1 MENRFIDRLLNSSNT
16 IEFVII
22 FIILTILTFFKKR
35 ILNFVR
41 AVISNFS
48 FNIEYKNE
56 ADRIRGLKYHD
67 IFRTIERVRI
77 ITNKHKFYHRDGIDT
92 TKSAMFKDF
101 MSFKLDAIKHHF
113 IILIQKSNEAKDND
127 HLKGLCF
134 DAVTA
139 VTKEYLNKTKIH
151 FLESGISVKDADYVI
166 DLFERWRLETIT
178 SVQYRI
184 NSVFSSKFHTSKYE
198 NLLAVLELVSM
209 AIDLIPKDG
218 IGAFESFNGKFKNID
233 YNNK

>member
-1 MENRFIDRLLNSSNT
+1 MENRFIDRLLSSGST
-16 IEFVII
+16 IEAAIVLIVFTITYFLRKKILQSII
-22 FIILTILTFFKKR
+22 AIK
-35 ILNFVR
+35 
-41 AVISNFS
+41 SNLS
-48 FNIEYKNE
+48 LSIKYQNE
-56 ADRIRGLKYHD
+56 TDKIKELRHHD

-77 ITNKHKFYHRDGIDT
+77 VTNKHKFYHREGLDV

-113 IILIQKSNEAKDND
+113 GDLILKASDAKDNH
-127 HLKGLCF
+127 HLKSLCF

-139 VTKEYLNKTKIH
+139 ATKEYLNATKIH
-151 FLESGISVKDADYVI
+151 FLEAGISIKDADYVI

-178 SVQYRI
+178 SVQHRI
-184 NSVFSSKFHTSKYE
+184 NSVFSSKYHETRYE
-198 NLLAVLELVSM
+198 NLLAVLELISM

-218 IGAFESFNGKFKNID
+218 IGAFESFNGKFKNIE